1 MLRPRALDLSAN
13 FGDIANRQLASRSP
27 IRFKETVHV
36 IGAHSSEG
44 RSD

>member
-1 MLRPRALDLSAN
+1 MLRPRALDLFAN

-27 IRFKETVHV
+27 VRFKEAVHL